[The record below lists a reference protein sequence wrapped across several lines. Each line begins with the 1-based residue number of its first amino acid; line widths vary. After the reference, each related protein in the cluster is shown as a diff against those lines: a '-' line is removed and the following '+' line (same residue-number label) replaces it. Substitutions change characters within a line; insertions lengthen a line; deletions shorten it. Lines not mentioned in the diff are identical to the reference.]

1 MLKYRVTRVGL
12 GTEYIFSYM
21 RAISVFL
28 DQVEHSNSTDVIL
41 EEVQEDDSVEVSAR
55 VLMTCTT
62 DERGNKIISRQ

>member
-1 MLKYRVTRVGL
+1 MLKYRVTIVGL
-12 GTEYIFSYM
+12 GSEYIFSYI
-21 RAISVFL
+21 RGISLFL
-28 DQVEHSNSTDVIL
+28 YQVEHSNSTDVIL